1 VQNGAVHWT
10 YPGDAKHN
18 NLLSATSRLLIT
30 LEDAGRSPTQPST
43 DRATWMYYAQLP
55 QMLIPKDPVN
65 LRGLD
70 HVRHLYYNEDHLPV
84 LALYGGLDIWVF
96 RNTAKLL
103 EWATAARDDFD
114 GTTRNYTAM
123 HNLFVSMLDYLD
135 GTPNVYLDVG
145 PTTPVIANPVFARV
159 GLLTVNPAQ
168 QGKAE
173 FLSTNPPGDIDHLVL
188 HISELARAP
197 DITPEMRTL
206 AQSILVALNN
216 AQVWLQQMRVDAKK
230 LFAMTPDQLAQSS
243 TSDLLDDLVTQATY
257 AYIGQLDPVTNT
269 TRPAVLQAHYAV
281 QQLPTF
287 DITKNVPQSL

>member
-1 VQNGAVHWT
+1 
-10 YPGDAKHN
+10 
-18 NLLSATSRLLIT
+18 
-30 LEDAGRSPTQPST
+30 
-43 DRATWMYYAQLP
+43 
-55 QMLIPKDPVN
+55 
-65 LRGLD
+65 
-70 HVRHLYYNEDHLPV
+70 
-84 LALYGGLDIWVF
+84 
-96 RNTAKLL
+96 
-103 EWATAARDDFD
+103 
-114 GTTRNYTAM
+114 
-123 HNLFVSMLDYLD
+123 
-135 GTPNVYLDVG
+135 
-145 PTTPVIANPVFARV
+145 
-159 GLLTVNPAQ
+159 
-168 QGKAE
+168 
-173 FLSTNPPGDIDHLVL
+173 VL

-269 TRPAVLQAHYAV
+269 TRPSVLQAHYAV